1 MTASPNLVSSSRP
14 SVQNVL
20 LYSAADIAQ
29 LAHVSK
35 VLVFRL
41 CNAGAMPPWLEL
53 DGRRYWDKAGA
64 AEAITRIVRVKRSQQ
79 RPAGRK
85 IA

>member
-1 MTASPNLVSSSRP
+1 MTVDPNLVAPPSP

-20 LYSAADIAQ
+20 LYSVADIAQ

-35 VLVFRL
+35 VVVFRL
-41 CNAGAMPPWLEL
+41 CSAGAMPPWLEL
-53 DGRRYWDKAGA
+53 DGHRYWDKAGA
-64 AEAITRIVRVKRSQQ
+64 AEAIARIVRVTRY
-79 RPAGRK
+79 PAPRK